1 MSVPLYDRSKSPI
14 QFIEDSIE
22 LTKDVVAWAK
32 RQSKRSFEFFVKDL
46 IIAAGNTL
54 YYSLI
59 ANKIRLNSEKNY
71 KKRQEYFGIAIDN
84 IKDFHRILTIIYYAN
99 INPVTEN
106 QLDKWTGLA
115 RKINKQIDNIS
126 KSDKKRMLEMGVLP
140 TKAKNDKK

>member
-32 RQSKRSFEFFVKDL
+32 RQSKRSFDFFVKDL
-46 IIAAGNTL
+46 IIAAGNAL